1 MGNAS
6 GIKWFLDISQ
16 CTSRKHW
23 IPCIDFFPIQLHL
36 PLSQPSTMNNLRLSN
51 TNSHP
56 IVICLLRDPLG
67 GDSSSVVLSYWIPSP
82 VIVSCSFLNFE
93 KVNFG
98 KAEFQG
104 DVGSVQL
111 ENATRYLLR
120 CTVLSFDVKCQVK
133 CFIGITS
140 RPPRV
145 NRWVEECFWFS
156 SVYFILLFASSL
168 TSIQEISKKSKQLPL
183 NVSLKVS
190 LII

>member
-1 MGNAS
+1 
-6 GIKWFLDISQ
+6 
-16 CTSRKHW
+16 
-23 IPCIDFFPIQLHL
+23 
-36 PLSQPSTMNNLRLSN
+36 MNNLRLSN
-51 TNSHP
+51 ANSHP

-93 KVNFG
+93 KLNFA

-133 CFIGITS
+133 FFIGITS

-145 NRWVEECFWFS
+145 NRWVEECFWFHQ
-156 SVYFILLFASSL
+156 FILFYCL
-168 TSIQEISKKSKQLPL
+168 QVVLPPFKRYQKNQNNSRWMFL
-183 NVSLKVS
+183 WRFR
-190 LII
+190 